1 MSKLIVMRKL
11 ILFFAFIICGFY
23 FSQGNSFVYE
33 VRYKPNSAKDSIKTL
48 KAVLDIKDNKSF
60 FRTENQKKDD
70 SIFATTGIRKI
81 LNFGFEE
88 HFFVEKN
95 SKTKE
100 INKIII
106 SGFDYYSLKITEN
119 FSWKVILENRKIGD
133 FDCQRAELDYGGRKW
148 IAWFTTDI
156 PFQDGPYV
164 FQGLPGLIVEI
175 KDEKNNFLFSLN
187 QVKKGSEFY
196 DTKANKITINW
207 KTMDQL
213 RLNFYN
219 DPYKDFKPNSAGNNF
234 SKIKYTDEHG
244 NEILP
249 DFKEWTANEQ
259 KKIKENNNPIELNHI
274 MDYK

>member
-1 MSKLIVMRKL
+1 M
-11 ILFFAFIICGFY
+11 
-23 FSQGNSFVYE
+23 
-33 VRYKPNSAKDSIKTL
+33 
-48 KAVLDIKDNKSF
+48 
-60 FRTENQKKDD
+60 
-70 SIFATTGIRKI
+70 
-81 LNFGFEE
+81 
-88 HFFVEKN
+88 
-95 SKTKE
+95 
-100 INKIII
+100 
-106 SGFDYYSLKITEN
+106 
-119 FSWKVILENRKIGD
+119 
-133 FDCQRAELDYGGRKW
+133 
-148 IAWFTTDI
+148 
-156 PFQDGPYV
+156 
-164 FQGLPGLIVEI
+164 PGLIVEI

-259 KKIKENNNPIELNHI
+259 KKIKENNNPIELNHK